1 MIILDTHVWI
11 WWIHDAPLLPE
22 DFKVVIQN
30 HEGSGLGIS
39 VISCWEI
46 AKLVEYGRL
55 KLPCSIDDWMS
66 QALNYPGIQLLP
78 LTPEIVIESTQLPGP
93 FHKDPADQII
103 VATSRVLKSPL
114 LTIDAKLRAYP
125 DVNLL
130 P

>member
-22 DFKVVIQN
+22 DFKVVIQ
-30 HEGSGLGIS
+30 I
-39 VISCWEI
+39 
-46 AKLVEYGRL
+46 
-55 KLPCSIDDWMS
+55 
-66 QALNYPGIQLLP
+66 
-78 LTPEIVIESTQLPGP
+78 PGP